1 MIITLNIELDD
12 ALFQNPY
19 NKEVEKIFY
28 NILNSQETKDLI
40 ENTFN
45 QGHENVRGHNLW
57 HIF

>member
-19 NKEVEKIFY
+19 NKEVENIFY

-45 QGHENVRGHNLW
+45 QGHENVKGYNL
-57 HIF
+57 